1 MWRVVYT
8 GQRPHNENIALDE
21 IMLNLKAEGKI
32 PNTIRFLQFKPE
44 CVLIGYHQAI
54 EQEVREEY
62 TSREGIEVGR
72 RITGGGAI
80 YFDETQ
86 IGWEVIA
93 DRKDFGNLSYEEIT
107 AKICTA
113 AAKAL
118 QKLGVNAQFR
128 PRNDIEVE
136 GKKISGTGGVFEGS
150 AFLYQG
156 TVLVDFNVERM
167 LKSLQI
173 PVEKLTSKGIK
184 AAEDRVTWLKR
195 ELGRVPDKEEIF
207 KAFVEAFEEEFG
219 IKTQWG
225 ELTEE
230 EERLLE
236 EKKDYFKSEE
246 WVYHVKRAPESSEVL
261 FGIYRCPG
269 GTFRVSAKVDTERN
283 LLQQVVINGDFFV
296 NPKRLIYDLE
306 AYLKHTPIQDVEKR
320 IREFFKN
327 REFESVNLT
336 VDDFVEAVMFPL
348 RKLEAQDLGLKKK
361 ELNKVIGSIGGS
373 LKENI
378 KKAKVML
385 LPYCAKP
392 AWCDY
397 RHTDDCG
404 ECGGCTVGDLYRMA
418 YERGMI
424 PITITSFE
432 MLRDTLQWCAKNG
445 YTYIGHCCYEFYE
458 KRYEIFRKAKEWG
471 ANGVLIDIIGT
482 TCYDLGV
489 EEEEKA
495 YHGEFQVELDLFVE
509 DSAKLLSLK
518 EKVEDHHQR
527 EKRERPQPADPL
539 KDFIPE
545 YYKIPKVVSGPEED
559 KTRLPIVKEQDK
571 NVGFIKGEKVAY
583 EEALEEAVRLIL
595 EAQRPTIVVG
605 PLVLWS
611 WNEESRRKAEFVKK
625 LTELFPNLNVHILP
639 DYRPKNKNF
648 DPAREIDPPNPHI
661 SILHG
666 KHDLTLMIG
675 VHCYRTDFVIRLLKK
690 HTDTKIITLCNLY
703 GHPDADVSL
712 SGMNPQ
718 KLEALVRMLQ
728 SFQKLPQA

>member
-8 GQRPHNENIALDE
+8 GQRPHYENIALDQ
-21 IMLNLKAEGKI
+21 IMLELKSEGRI

-44 CVLIGYHQAI
+44 CVLIGYHQAV

-62 TSREGIEVGR
+62 TKREGIEVGR

-93 DRKDFGNLSYEEIT
+93 DRKDLGDLTYEEIT
-107 AKICTA
+107 QKICRA

-118 QKLGVNAQFR
+118 NKLGIRAEFR

-195 ELGRVPDKEEIF
+195 ELGSVPEKEKIF
-207 KAFVEAFEEEFG
+207 KAFIEAFEEELG
-219 IKTQWG
+219 IETEWG
-225 ELTEE
+225 ELTDEE
-230 EERLLE
+230 MKLLD
-236 EKKDYFKSEE
+236 EKRDYFRSEE
-246 WVYHVKRAPESSEVL
+246 WIYHVKRAPESSEML

-269 GTFRVSAKVDTERN
+269 GTFRVSAKVDAERN

-296 NPKRLIYDLE
+296 NPKKLIYDLE
-306 AYLKHTPIQDVEKR
+306 AYLKHTPIQDVEDRVRK
-320 IREFFKN
+320 FFEGK
-327 REFESVNLT
+327 EFESVNLT
-336 VDDFVEAVMFPL
+336 VEDFVEAVMFPL
-348 RKLEAQDLGLKKK
+348 RKLEAQDLGIKKK
-361 ELNKVIGSIGGS
+361 ELNKVIGSIGGG

-432 MLRDTLQWCAKNG
+432 MLRDTLRWCAENG

-509 DSAKLLSLK
+509 DSEKLLSLK
-518 EKVEDHHQR
+518 EKVEEHSTKQ
-527 EKRERPQPADPL
+527 KKERPTPSEPL
-539 KDFIPE
+539 GEFIPE
-545 YYKIPKVVSGPEED
+545 YYKIPKAVSGPEED
-559 KTRLPIVKEQDK
+559 RTRLPIVKETDK
-571 NVGFIKGEKVAY
+571 NVGFINGEKTEY
-583 EEALEEAVRLIL
+583 EKALEVAVDMLLRS
-595 EAQRPTIVVG
+595 ERPTIIVG

-611 WNEESRRKAEFVKK
+611 WNEEAREKARLVRKLK
-625 LTELFPNLNVHILP
+625 ELLPNLNLHVLP

-648 DPAREIDPPNPHI
+648 DPAREVDPPNPHI

-675 VHCYRTDFVIRLLKK
+675 VHCYRTDFVIRLLRK

-703 GHPDADVSL
+703 GHPEADVSL
-712 SGMNPQ
+712 SGMNPE
-718 KLEALVRMLQ
+718 KLEEFIRRVGCVH
-728 SFQKLPQA
+728 S

>member
-8 GQRPHNENIALDE
+8 GKRPHYENMALDE
-21 IMLNLKAEGKI
+21 VMLKLRAEGKI

-44 CVLIGYHQAI
+44 CVLVGFHQSV
-54 EQEVREEY
+54 EEEVREEY
-62 TSREGIEVGR
+62 TRREGIEVGR

-86 IGWEVIA
+86 VGWEVIA
-93 DRKDFGNLSYEEIT
+93 DRRDFGEMSYEEIT

-113 AAKAL
+113 ASRAL
-118 QKLGVNAQFR
+118 QKLGVNARFR

-136 GKKISGTGGVFEGS
+136 GRKISGTGGVFEGN

-184 AAEDRVTWLKR
+184 AAEDRVSWLKK
-195 ELGRVPDKEEIF
+195 ELGRVPALEEIF
-207 KAFVEAFEEEFG
+207 SAFVEAFEEELG
-219 IKTQWG
+219 IRTRWG

-230 EERLLE
+230 EKELLE
-236 EKKDYFKSEE
+236 RRKDYFRSEE
-246 WVYHVKRAPESSEVL
+246 WVYHVKRAPESSEML

-283 LLQQVVINGDFFV
+283 VLREVIINGDFFI
-296 NPKRLIYDLE
+296 NPKRLVYDLE
-306 AYLKHTPIQDVEKR
+306 AYLKHTPVGDVEKR
-320 IREFFKN
+320 VREFFEKN
-327 REFESVNLT
+327 PFESVGLR
-336 VDDFVEAVMFPL
+336 VDDFVEAVLFPL

-361 ELNKVIGSIGGS
+361 DLNKVIGSIGGS
-373 LKENI
+373 LKENL

-392 AWCDY
+392 VWCDY

-432 MLRDTLQWCAKNG
+432 MLRDTLRWCAENG
-445 YTYIGHCCYEFYE
+445 YTYVGHCCYEFYE

-471 ANGVLIDIIGT
+471 AGGVLIDIAGT

-509 DSAKLLSLK
+509 DSEKLMSLK
-518 EKVEDHHQR
+518 ERIHNHGGR
-527 EKRERPQPADPL
+527 EKGKRPEPAEEL
-539 KDFIPE
+539 EVFIPE
-545 YYKIPKVVSGPEED
+545 SYKYPKVAPGPQED
-559 KTRLPIVKEQDK
+559 RTRLPIVKDK
-571 NVGFIKGEKVAY
+571 DKDIGFIGGKKVPY
-583 EEALEEAVRLIL
+583 GEALEKAVDMLL
-595 EAQRPTIVVG
+595 EAHRPTLVVG
-605 PLVLWS
+605 PLVLWR
-611 WNEESRRKAEFVKK
+611 WNGESEQKAKLVKELK
-625 LTELFPNLNVHILP
+625 ELFPHLSIHVLP
-639 DYRPKNKNF
+639 DYKPRNGNF
-648 DPAREIDPPNPHI
+648 DPAREIDPPNPHL

-666 KHDLTLMIG
+666 DHDLTLMLG

-690 HTDTKIITLCNLY
+690 HTGTKIITLCNLY

-712 SGMNPQ
+712 SGMTPQ
-718 KLEALVRMLQ
+718 KLKELITRAGAY
-728 SFQKLPQA
+728 KG

>member
-1 MWRVVYT
+1 MWRIVYT
-8 GQRPHNENIALDE
+8 GQRPHNENIALDQ
-21 IMLNLKAEGKI
+21 IMLELREKDAI
-32 PNTIRFLQFKPE
+32 PSTIRFLQFKPE
-44 CVLIGYHQAI
+44 CVLIGYHQAV

-80 YFDETQ
+80 YFDESQ
-86 IGWEVIA
+86 IGWEIIA
-93 DRKDFGNLSYEEIT
+93 TREEFGDASYEEIT
-107 AKICTA
+107 RRICEA

-118 QKLGVNAQFR
+118 QKLGINAHFR

-136 GKKISGTGGVFEGS
+136 GKKISGTGGVFEGK

-195 ELGRVPDKEEIF
+195 ELGTVPPKEEIF

-219 IKTQWG
+219 IKAQWG

-230 EERLLE
+230 EKRLLE
-236 EKKDYFKSEE
+236 EKKDYYKSPE
-246 WVYHVKRAPESSEVL
+246 WVYHVKRAPDTTEVL
-261 FGIYRCPG
+261 YGVYRCPG
-269 GTFRVSAKVDTERN
+269 GTFRVSAKVDKERKV
-283 LLQQVVINGDFFV
+283 LQQVVINGDLFI

-306 AYLKHTPIQDVEKR
+306 AYLKHTPLPEVENR
-320 IREFFKN
+320 IREFFEN
-327 REFESVNLT
+327 HPFESVNLK

-348 RKLEAQDLGLKKK
+348 RKLEAEDLGIEKKN
-361 ELNKVIGSIGGS
+361 LNKVIGSIGGS

-404 ECGGCTVGDLYRMA
+404 ECGGCSVGDLYRMA

-432 MLRDTLQWCAKNG
+432 MLRDTLRWCGENG

-458 KRYEIFRKAKEWG
+458 KRHEIFTKAKEWG

-482 TCYDLGV
+482 TCYDLGI

-509 DSAKLLSLK
+509 DSEKLLSIK
-518 EKVEDHHQR
+518 EKVSSSNGSKKKSRPEPSEYLR
-527 EKRERPQPADPL
+527 E
-539 KDFIPE
+539 FIPSH
-545 YYKIPKVVSGPEED
+545 YRIPKVVPGPEED
-559 KTRLPIVKEQDK
+559 RTRLPIVKEKSKDI
-571 NVGFIKGEKVAY
+571 GFINGEKVSY
-583 EEALEEAVRLIL
+583 EEALEEALRLFT
-595 EAQRPTIVVG
+595 ESRRPTIVVG
-605 PLVLWS
+605 PLVLWKWS
-611 WNEESRRKAEFVKK
+611 KESEEKAK
-625 LTELFPNLNVHILP
+625 LIRQLRDLFPKLNIHILP
-639 DYRPKNKNF
+639 DYRPRNRNF
-648 DPAREIDPPNPHI
+648 DPAREIDPPNPHL

-666 KHDLTLMIG
+666 RHDLTLMVG

-690 HTDTKIITLCNLY
+690 HTDTKIITFCGLY

-712 SGMNPQ
+712 SGVGP
-718 KLEALVRMLQ
+718 KRLRDFISGLKDL
-728 SFQKLPQA
+728 